1 MSATA
6 PDFMCDALGWQ
17 DSGNVC
23 NIKETIE
30 DDPYAVS
37 LGLELPDLETK
48 TVSSKAV
55 TFDEAMTVH
64 KKKKEV
70 DPKIP
75 ESKSFRNTM
84 ILVELMKKYKAY
96 DKAQLFK
103 TMPDH
108 LEIDG
113 SDTDLS
119 NFSQLVCHLQQKN
132 VLRECTGYDT
142 NDQ

>member
-1 MSATA
+1 
-6 PDFMCDALGWQ
+6 
-17 DSGNVC
+17 
-23 NIKETIE
+23 
-30 DDPYAVS
+30 
-37 LGLELPDLETK
+37 
-48 TVSSKAV
+48 
-55 TFDEAMTVH
+55 MTVD

-132 VLRECTGYDT
+132 VLRKCTGYDT